1 MVHMV
6 PGRETAPGRQWTLL
20 QAAWFQAV
28 LIPMFILWQPRQAWS
43 SDRIM
48 ALSLSIWMEMAAL
61 ILFQGCAPLIV
72 GGAATG
78 ASVIHDRRSAG
89 VALDDQT
96 IELKVLAAVDEDLAA
111 HSKLSATSYNRV
123 VLLTGQAENAVY
135 AKRFVDIASGI
146 WTVNRIV
153 NEIEIGPSVSLTQQ
167 TKDSW
172 ITSKVKLGLLDIDLE
187 SFDASRV
194 KVVTENG
201 IVYLMGLVTH
211 AEAAASVEKARW
223 IKGVTKVVKVFEYI

>member
-1 MVHMV
+1 MLYKL
-6 PGRETAPGRQWTLL
+6 TTLSIL
-20 QAAWFQAV
+20 MTV
-28 LIPMFILWQPRQAWS
+28 LI
-43 SDRIM
+43 
-48 ALSLSIWMEMAAL
+48 L
-61 ILFQGCAPLIV
+61 IQGCAPLLV

-89 VALDDQT
+89 VALDDQS
-96 IELKVLAAVDEDLAA
+96 IELKALSAIDEDLAQ
-111 HSKLSATSYNRV
+111 HSNLSATSYNRV
-123 VLLTGQAENAVY
+123 VLLTGQAEREIY
-135 AKRFVDIASGI
+135 AKRFVDIVSGI
-146 WTVNRIV
+146 SPVKRIV
-153 NEIEIGPSVSLTQQ
+153 NEIKIGPSVSLTQQ

-172 ITSKVKLGLLDIDLE
+172 ITSKVKLELLDIDME

-201 IVYLMGLVTH
+201 IVYLMGLVTQ